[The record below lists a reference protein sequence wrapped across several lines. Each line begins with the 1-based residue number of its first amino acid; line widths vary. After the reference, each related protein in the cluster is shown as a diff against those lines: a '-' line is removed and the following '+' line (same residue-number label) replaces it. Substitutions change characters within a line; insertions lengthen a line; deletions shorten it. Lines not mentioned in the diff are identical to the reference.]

1 VTALPRPTWSTHEA
15 WLTGF
20 LEPLSDDVL
29 QTPLAMC
36 FTGERADWLLDG
48 RHQRH
53 DDDVSPPTELAV
65 IVAELAPDAA
75 VVATPTRVRDLD
87 APDVA
92 VVARTWALTSVV
104 RRPDGE
110 GYDLRTRLLPVGG
123 VGSAS
128 EMEVEQGPVASVLDD
143 AIRNRLGVA
152 PEHALVAA
160 VSWGNELYVPGGDR
174 DPAAASQVTLEASTA
189 AEVRAAG
196 VARHR
201 LRRHACELE
210 ARHLPT
216 AGWPQ
221 PLRRPAV
228 HASTPDGWQTA
239 CPV

>member
-1 VTALPRPTWSTHEA
+1 MTELSLPTWSTHEA
-15 WLTGF
+15 WLSGF
-20 LEPLSDDVL
+20 LEPLSADHL
-29 QTPLAMC
+29 RTPIAMC
-36 FTGERADWLLDG
+36 FTGERADWLIDG

-65 IVAELAPDAA
+65 IVAELTPDAA
-75 VVATPTRVRDLD
+75 VVAMPTRVRDLD
-87 APDVA
+87 APDGA
-92 VVARTWALTSVV
+92 VVARTWALTSVLW
-104 RRPDGE
+104 RPDGE

-128 EMEVEQGPVASVLDD
+128 EMEVEQGPIASVLDD
-143 AIRNRLGVA
+143 AVRNRLGVA

-160 VSWGNELYVPGGDR
+160 VSWGNELYAPGGDG
-174 DPAAASQVTLEASTA
+174 DPAPAFEVTLETPTA
-189 AEVRAAG
+189 ADVRAAG
-196 VARHR
+196 VARQR

>member
-53 DDDVSPPTELAV
+53 DDHVSPPTELAV

-160 VSWGNELYVPGGDR
+160 VSWGNELCVPGGDR
-174 DPAAASQVTLEASTA
+174 DPAAASQVTLEASMA

>member
-1 VTALPRPTWSTHEA
+1 VTAMAPPTWATHEA

-53 DDDVSPPTELAV
+53 DDAVSPPTELAV

-87 APDVA
+87 APDEA

-104 RRPDGE
+104 RRPNGE

-128 EMEVEQGPVASVLDD
+128 DMEVEQGPVASVLDD

-160 VSWGNELYVPGGDR
+160 VSWGNELYVPGGDT
-174 DPAAASQVTLEASTA
+174 DPVAASQLTLEAPTA
-189 AEVRAAG
+189 ADVRAAG
-196 VARHR
+196 VARQR

-210 ARHLPT
+210 DRHLPT

>member
-1 VTALPRPTWSTHEA
+1 VTAMALPTWSTHEV
-15 WLTGF
+15 WLAGF
-20 LEPLSDDVL
+20 LEPLSADVL
-29 QTPLAMC
+29 QTPIAMC

-48 RHQRH
+48 RHERH
-53 DDDVSPPTELAV
+53 DDEVSPPTELAV
-65 IVAELAPDAA
+65 AVAELAPDAA
-75 VVATPTRVRDLD
+75 VIATPTRVRDLD
-87 APDVA
+87 APDAA
-92 VVARTWALTSVV
+92 VVARTWVLTSVV

-128 EMEVEQGPVASVLDD
+128 DVEVEQGPVASVLDD

-160 VSWGNELYVPGGDR
+160 VSWGHELYAPGGDP
-174 DPAAASQVTLEASTA
+174 DAAPALQATLEAPTTA
-189 AEVRAAG
+189 DVRTAG

-228 HASTPDGWQTA
+228 HARTPDGWQTA